1 MDLPLCWYRSRI
13 WLPMSSATAGDG
25 GVAKVV
31 YHHSAPAPPSPM
43 SGSLAALKRA
53 AKYMAAAAMALESYC
68 RDSVVRRL
76 SLMKFQATW
85 NSSRMRASSSADWPT
100 RIFLMARLRGM

>member
-1 MDLPLCWYRSRI
+1 M
-13 WLPMSSATAGDG
+13 
-25 GVAKVV
+25 V

-53 AKYMAAAAMALESYC
+53 ARYIAAAAIALASYC
-68 RDSVVRRL
+68 RDKVVRRL

-85 NSSRMRASSSADWPT
+85 NSSRVRSCSSLDGWEL